1 MTKCADAARKHVF
14 HKKNASPVFSRV
26 STVLIWQEIVVQNEA
41 THAKCYILMLR
52 WLLYSGFTQN
62 IANYGGFWALFDQ
75 KLGSRNEN
83 WIQHKT
89 RVISGISFL
98 RVITNALVYRILKI
112 LNKNVAFSVRKESEK
127 LLSQKKRKKCC
138 RAAAAFFR
146 MFLMFFSCP
155 RLGGG
160 RILVCYEPG

>member
-1 MTKCADAARKHVF
+1 MKKHDNKRRCRSKTRFSQKKKTK
-14 HKKNASPVFSRV
+14 NESPVFSRV

-89 RVISGISFL
+89 RVISGISFS
-98 RVITNALVYRILKI
+98 RIITNALVYRILKI
-112 LNKNVAFSVRKESEK
+112 LNKNVDFSVPKEWEITFPEK
-127 LLSQKKRKKCC
+127 TKKVFSSGSCVFSHV
-138 RAAAAFFR
+138 FF
-146 MFLMFFSCP
+146 
-155 RLGGG
+155 
-160 RILVCYEPG
+160 

>member
-1 MTKCADAARKHVF
+1 MKKHDNKRRCRSKTRF
-14 HKKNASPVFSRV
+14 SQKTKNASPVFSRV

-89 RVISGISFL
+89 RVISGISFS
-98 RVITNALVYRILKI
+98 RIITNALVYRILKF
-112 LNKNVAFSVRKESEK
+112 LNKNIDFSVPKESEK
-127 LLSQKKRKKCC
+127 LLSQKKQNKRF
-138 RAAAAFFR
+138 RA
-146 MFLMFFSCP
+146 P
-155 RLGGG
+155 RRCTYQLNCSDGKLA
-160 RILVCYEPG
+160 IC